1 MYQAKPLNFN
11 YNELEPFISS
21 KTIDTHYNKHYL
33 GYLNKLN
40 MILNSINYDYRYSIE
55 DLVIHI
61 DEFPIDIRDDIL
73 FNAGGVLNHE
83 LYFENLKFSEINGS
97 LKDAIVK
104 QFGSVVEFEKGFVGA
119 SKNLVGSGYTFL
131 VVNNKNELGII
142 NTSNQE
148 TPYLYGMIPIL
159 ALDLWEHAYYLD
171 YLNNR
176 EQYILNFFKI
186 INYKKVNENYEKAI
200 KSKKN

>member
-1 MYQAKPLNFN
+1 MYKAKPLIFN

-55 DLVIHI
+55 ELVIHI

-83 LYFENLKFSEINGS
+83 LYFENLKYSELNGS
-97 LKDAIVK
+97 LKNAIVN
-104 QFGSVVEFEKGFVGA
+104 QFGSVINFENEFIDA

-131 VVNNKNELGII
+131 VVNDKNELAFLHSDEYI
-142 NTSNQE
+142 NE
-148 TPYLYGMIPIL
+148 
-159 ALDLWEHAYYLD
+159 
-171 YLNNR
+171 
-176 EQYILNFFKI
+176 
-186 INYKKVNENYEKAI
+186 ENI
-200 KSKKN
+200 